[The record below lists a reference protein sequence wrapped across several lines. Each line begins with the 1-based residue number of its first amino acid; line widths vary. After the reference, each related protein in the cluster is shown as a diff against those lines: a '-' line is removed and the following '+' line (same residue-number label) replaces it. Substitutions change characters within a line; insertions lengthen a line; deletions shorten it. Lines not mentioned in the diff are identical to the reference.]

1 MEYYEAINYLVDL
14 QETRPKFGTATTAKM
29 LNALDDPHDGM
40 QCIQIA
46 GSNGKGSTASMLDQI
61 LRSAGFD
68 VGLYTSPDLNDIR
81 ERIQVNGRKI
91 SKEEVTALVEQI
103 RPHVAKQSA
112 ANDAP
117 TQFEVLTALG
127 LACFSR
133 RDVDVAI
140 LEVGIGGRYDATSVV
155 DPVASAVTSVSL
167 EHTDLLG
174 DTVEEIAQDKAQVAP
189 TAKPLVTGA
198 TGNSLS
204 AIRDETDV
212 ITVGEQDTDI
222 LVQANGLVSRTEEA
236 VVIDG
241 DSWRVET
248 QLSLLGHHQ
257 AINAGIATALARQF
271 AAVDEQTIAEG
282 LRKANWPGRFEI
294 VASDP
299 QVVLDGAHNPDACSK
314 LATLVERYDYD
325 ELHLVFGA
333 LRDKNHE
340 EMVSNL
346 PAIDAV
352 TLCRP
357 NVDRGAN
364 SETLER
370 IFNSKTDALV
380 TVVPEVLDAV
390 EQTICRADP
399 DDLVVITGSL
409 YTVSE
414 ARDRWTRRPIPK
426 QPSRTR
432 CIHEL
437 LPGSSQATAVPNTI
451 SEKTIKTYCRPESAE
466 HLKELMFSIGGTA
479 AISDIDGVHQ
489 HIDVVLNGCHE
500 EFAQLIE
507 ILEEANGE
515 LSHIATQLRS
525 VLDEDKDSTNALPW
539 DESQMIMGILNV
551 TPDSFHDG
559 GEYARVEDAVA
570 RADQMATAG
579 ADIIDI
585 GGESTRPGAEPVAA
599 GRELDR
605 IIPVIE
611 RLADRDVPVTVDT
624 LKPAVAK
631 AAIEA
636 GADAIND
643 VSGLSDPDMRRV
655 IAEYDVPVVLMHSI
669 DTPVN
674 PGRSVTYDDVVED
687 VITELTEQI
696 ILAERAGIDREQIIV
711 DPGIGFGKSA
721 AENFELIDR
730 LDEFRALGCPVL
742 IGHSHKSMF
751 AHVSC
756 DPDDR
761 LAPTVATTALAAER
775 HADIIRVHDV
785 NENAAAMRV
794 ADAMTDRY

>member
-1 MEYYEAINYLVDL
+1 M
-14 QETRPKFGTATTAKM
+14 
-29 LNALDDPHDGM
+29 
-40 QCIQIA
+40 
-46 GSNGKGSTASMLDQI
+46 
-61 LRSAGFD
+61 
-68 VGLYTSPDLNDIR
+68 NDIR

-91 SKEEVTALVEQI
+91 SKKELTTLVERI
-103 RPHVAKQSA
+103 RPHVATRSA
-112 ANDAP
+112 AGDAP
-117 TQFEVLTALG
+117 TQFEALTALG
-127 LACFSR
+127 IACFSQ

-174 DTVEEIAQDKAQVAP
+174 DTVEEIAKDKAQVAP
-189 TAKPLVTGA
+189 AAKPLVTGA
-198 TGNSLS
+198 TENSLS
-204 AIRDETDV
+204 AILEETDV
-212 ITVGEQDTDI
+212 ITVGEQDADI
-222 LVQANGLVSRTEEA
+222 LVRTNGLVSRTEEE

-241 DSWRVET
+241 EGWHVET
-248 QLSLLGHHQ
+248 QLSLLGRHQ

-271 AAVDEQTIAEG
+271 AAVNEQTVAQG
-282 LRKANWPGRFEI
+282 LRRANWPGRFEI

-325 ELHLVFGA
+325 DLHLVFGA

-340 EMVSNL
+340 EMVKNL
-346 PAIDAV
+346 PALDTV

-357 NVDRGAN
+357 NVDRGATP
-364 SETLER
+364 ETLER
-370 IFNSKTDALV
+370 VFNSKTAARV
-380 TVVPEVLDAV
+380 AVVPEVLDAV
-390 EQTICRADP
+390 EQTITRADP

-426 QPSRTR
+426 QLSKTR
-432 CIHEL
+432 CIHDL
-437 LPGSSQATAVPNTI
+437 LPGSTQGTILPNTI
-451 SEKTIKTYCRPESAE
+451 SEKTIKTYCRPATAE
-466 HLKELMFSIGGTA
+466 RLKELMFSIGGTA
-479 AISDIDGVHQ
+479 AVSDIDGVHQ
-489 HIDVVLNGCHE
+489 HIDIVLNGSHE
-500 EFAQLIE
+500 EFTQLIE
-507 ILEEANGE
+507 VLEGANGE

-525 VLDEDKDSTNALPW
+525 VLDEDRDATNVLPW
-539 DESQMIMGILNV
+539 SEDQMIMGILNV

-559 GEYARVEDAVA
+559 GEYARVEDAVS

-585 GGESTRPGAEPVAA
+585 GGESTRPGADPVSAEQ
-599 GRELDR
+599 ELDR

-643 VSGLSDPDMRRV
+643 VSGLADPDMRRV

-674 PGRSVTYDDVVED
+674 PDRSVTYDDVVED
-687 VITELTEQI
+687 VITDLTEQM
-696 ILAERAGIDREQIIV
+696 ILAERAGIDREQIII

-721 AENFELIDR
+721 AENFELIAR
-730 LDEFRALGCPVL
+730 LAEFRALECPLL

-751 AHVSC
+751 THVSC
-756 DPDDR
+756 GPDDR

-785 NENAAAMRV
+785 AENAAAMRV
-794 ADAMTDRY
+794 AKAMADRW